1 MRLREVAFLV
11 LLMNSRRG
19 EDGDGLVEEKNS
31 DVVNRKTQ
39 APERIRVIGE
49 EETIKGLKMDVDVDV
64 RG

>member
-39 APERIRVIGE
+39 ASERIRVIGE
-49 EETIKGLKMDVDVDV
+49 EETKKGLKMDVDVDV